1 MYNILPNVGFVSKK
15 LDLTTIKK
23 LNNYIKN
30 KKHNVKKELAGNIH
44 GSYYLEDKNN
54 WFFKNELMP
63 LVSEYIQ
70 NTLNFNVTPSILTK
84 NCNYVLSEFWVNF
97 QKKYE
102 FNPVHFHAGVF
113 SFVIWIKIPVSFK
126 TEKNLPFLKNSKSQ
140 FNNTFSLMYTDCLGK
155 ISSLNFHLE
164 PEDENTILLFSS
176 QMQHVVYPFYSSNKN
191 RISISGNIFLDPTQI
206 SQ

>member
-126 TEKNLPFLKNSKSQ
+126 KEKNLPFLKNSKSQ

-155 ISSLNFHLE
+155 ISSLNFH
-164 PEDENTILLFSS
+164 P
-176 QMQHVVYPFYSSNKN
+176 
-191 RISISGNIFLDPTQI
+191 SIIFLI
-206 SQ
+206 SLYQYVYKSNLPFKS

>member
-1 MYNILPNVGFVSKK
+1 
-15 LDLTTIKK
+15 
-23 LNNYIKN
+23 
-30 KKHNVKKELAGNIH
+30 
-44 GSYYLEDKNN
+44 
-54 WFFKNELMP
+54 MP

-126 TEKNLPFLKNSKSQ
+126 KEKNLPFLKNSKSQ

>member
-126 TEKNLPFLKNSKSQ
+126 KEKNLPFLKNSKSQ

>member
-84 NCNYVLSEFWVNF
+84 NCNYVSNRRIIR
-97 QKKYE
+97 
-102 FNPVHFHAGVF
+102 GF
-113 SFVIWIKIPVSFK
+113 SFKIII
-126 TEKNLPFLKNSKSQ
+126 
-140 FNNTFSLMYTDCLGK
+140 NT
-155 ISSLNFHLE
+155 
-164 PEDENTILLFSS
+164 
-176 QMQHVVYPFYSSNKN
+176 
-191 RISISGNIFLDPTQI
+191 LDNWDI
-206 SQ
+206 IAVKF

>member
-97 QKKYE
+97 QK
-102 FNPVHFHAGVF
+102 
-113 SFVIWIKIPVSFK
+113 
-126 TEKNLPFLKNSKSQ
+126 
-140 FNNTFSLMYTDCLGK
+140 
-155 ISSLNFHLE
+155 
-164 PEDENTILLFSS
+164 
-176 QMQHVVYPFYSSNKN
+176 
-191 RISISGNIFLDPTQI
+191 
-206 SQ
+206 